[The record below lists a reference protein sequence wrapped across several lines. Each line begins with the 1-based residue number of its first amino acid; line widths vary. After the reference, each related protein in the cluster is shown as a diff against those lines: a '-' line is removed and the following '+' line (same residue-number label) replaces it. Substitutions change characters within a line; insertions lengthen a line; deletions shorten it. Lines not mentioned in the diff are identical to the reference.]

1 MRVVQWFVMGVLVFP
16 MVSCGGGT
24 TTQPLSG
31 SEVIQQL
38 NDAEN
43 QGLLPKL
50 NRDNTITGPDFNHN
64 GVRDDIEA
72 YIESLPDTQEQKAA
86 LRQDARAINAAM
98 TVDLTDKNALEEVSL
113 KINRSVRC
121 LHRKYRGN
129 GIASKKGKEMEAFMV
144 NTKERFI
151 AYQKYNMARSG
162 SVSSSLPR
170 GEDGCDGD

>member
-1 MRVVQWFVMGVLVFP
+1 MRVVQWCVMGVLVFP

-38 NDAEN
+38 NDAEK

-50 NRDNTITGPDFNHN
+50 NRDNTITGSDTNHN

-72 YIESLPDTQEQKAA
+72 YIESLPDTPEQKSA
-86 LRQDARAINAAM
+86 LRQDARVINEAM
-98 TVDLTDKNALEEVSL
+98 TVDVTNQKLLENVSL
-113 KINRSVRC
+113 KIERAVRC
-121 LHRKYRGN
+121 LGRKYTKHGV
-129 GIASKKGKEMEAFMV
+129 STKKGKEIQAFMV

-162 SVSSSLPR
+162 SVSSSLPWS
-170 GEDGCDGD
+170 EDGCDGE

>member
-38 NDAEN
+38 NDAEK

-50 NRDNTITGPDFNHN
+50 NRDNTIIGLDTNHN
-64 GVRDDIEA
+64 GVRDDIDA
-72 YIESLPDTQEQKAA
+72 YIDSLSDSPEQKAA
-86 LRQDARAINAAM
+86 LRQDARVINEAM
-98 TVDLTDKNALEEVSL
+98 TVDVKDQKALEAVSL
-113 KINRSVRC
+113 KIERAVSC
-121 LHRKYRGN
+121 IDRKYDDKTS
-129 GIASKKGKEMEAFMV
+129 SKKLKEIEAFMV

-162 SVSSSLPR
+162 SVSSSLPWS
-170 GEDGCDGD
+170 EDGCDGE